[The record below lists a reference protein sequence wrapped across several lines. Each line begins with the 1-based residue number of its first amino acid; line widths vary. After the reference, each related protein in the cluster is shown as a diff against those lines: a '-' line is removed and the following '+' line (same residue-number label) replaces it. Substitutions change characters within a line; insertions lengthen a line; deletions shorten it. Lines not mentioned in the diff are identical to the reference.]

1 MPQFYVK
8 IRWEGSRSSFRRSLF
23 APLFQIL
30 NPPLFVEN
38 TVTRIVRELLV
49 QISTVFVRSI
59 LARYCIDPVIE

>member
-1 MPQFYVK
+1 M
-8 IRWEGSRSSFRRSLF
+8 SRFAVRAPDPPLGRSLF
-23 APLFQIL
+23 APPFQIL

-49 QISTVFVRSI
+49 QISIVFVRSI